1 MGVISKHLKGLAGN
15 VVGGMVG
22 SLLNGGFNPQ
32 SAGTVSA
39 LKLGKNQA
47 RIREQAQEIFEE
59 NQYSFGTLQYPL
71 DLATNLQN
79 SNGHYMIFYVNVPD
93 DGNLR
98 DAEVNLEAAQSFLLK
113 DDLGD
118 DLEQIPRRQ
127 GNAALKSRGDFRR
140 IQSAIVL
147 YMPPDISVTYG
158 ADYAGEDIGS
168 VARQFDN
175 FADFQFA
182 EEMTAFVRNNIAG
195 AADTAAPGI
204 VALSQ
209 AATGIAV
216 NNRLELTFKAINQRE
231 FNYTF
236 KFMPK
241 NKEEADEIQNILYM
255 FKYHMHPTIIG
266 SSNSPVFRVP
276 SIFNIHY
283 MYRGD
288 ENKYLNTQTDTVL
301 QNMEVKYGEGDV
313 FKTYRGNEN
322 GAPPSVI
329 TMTLSFKE
337 LDIQDKRTIY
347 KHELPPGRK
356 PAGNVDDTSTGAPI
370 TDTRRPDV
378 L

>member
-1 MGVISKHLKGLAGN
+1 MGLIKNHLKKMARN
-15 VVGGMVG
+15 AIGGKLG
-22 SLLNGGFNPQ
+22 SLLDGAFNDKISG
-32 SAGTVSA
+32 SAVS
-39 LKLGKNQA
+39 LGKNFA
-47 RIREQAQEIFEE
+47 KLKEQANYVFEE
-59 NQYSFGTLQYPL
+59 NEYSFGSLSFPS
-71 DLATNLQN
+71 DLASETT
-79 SNGHYMIFYVNVPD
+79 SNGHYMIFYINVPEEEMEN
-93 DGNLR
+93 GNSER
-98 DAEVNLEAAQSFLLK
+98 GRIVGK
-113 DDLGD
+113 DLGD
-118 DLEQIPRRQ
+118 ISTQVNGGKIRSL
-127 GNAALKSRGDFRR
+127 NAA
-140 IQSAIVL
+140 IQGRQQRKRTTNVISL
-147 YMPPDISVTYG
+147 YMPPEISVTYG

-168 VARQFDN
+168 VARQVDN

-204 VALSQ
+204 VALRQ